1 MLQETIKKIVEKKPN
16 VVVMGDLMLDKYI
29 LGYVDRVSPEAPVPI
44 VNFIE
49 EKKTLGGCGNVARNL
64 DNLGA
69 NVFMISM
76 VGEDDSG
83 DTIIDLLSKRKISVS
98 GILVS
103 NDIKTTEKMRVLG
116 GKQQIVR
123 IDREGNGQN
132 QRKHNDLLNVL
143 STQKENIQG
152 VIVSDYGKGICSE
165 YLMNATMEIAQS
177 IGIPVFIDPKG
188 VKWQK
193 YRKADLITPNTNEAE
208 LVLGRKLHSDKDFE
222 FAGKE
227 ICSSFDIKACLIT
240 RGSEG
245 MSYISSDEVFHLR
258 SEAKEIFDVSGAGDT
273 VISSVALGL
282 LAEIDIYRVVEFANH
297 AAGIV
302 VGHIGTSAI
311 SIDELNIA

>member
-1 MLQETIKKIVEKKPN
+1 
-16 VVVMGDLMLDKYI
+16 
-29 LGYVDRVSPEAPVPI
+29 
-44 VNFIE
+44 
-49 EKKTLGGCGNVARNL
+49 
-64 DNLGA
+64 
-69 NVFMISM
+69 
-76 VGEDDSG
+76 
-83 DTIIDLLSKRKISVS
+83 
-98 GILVS
+98 
-103 NDIKTTEKMRVLG
+103 MRVLG

-123 IDREGNGQN
+123 IDREGNRQI

-302 VGHIGTSAI
+302 VGHVGTSAI